1 MRKFAMAATVTAC
14 TWAVAASASAA
25 GDGEK
30 VGENIGNLLGGWA
43 RNLYLGIAAVV
54 ALMFLLNRRF
64 ADMAIFMLAAL
75 VVGGFVMA
83 PNDVASTIKDIWQTI
98 TA

>member
-14 TWAVAASASAA
+14 TWAVAASAGAA

-43 RNLYLGIAAVV
+43 ENLYVGVAAGV
-54 ALMFLLNRRF
+54 ALVFLLKRRF
-64 ADMAIFMLAAL
+64 AGLAGVLGAAL
-75 VVGGFVMA
+75 VGGGVVMA
-83 PNDVASTIKDIWQTI
+83 PDDVAGTIRGICGAI
-98 TA
+98 TG